1 MEGRKTLK
9 VLNRGKVL
17 GLEFYGEELEQIKE
31 AVGKYFTV
39 EDVFLEAG
47 VLTFTVSETE
57 IKERFK
63 NLHRELYP
71 MRFVPTAKLE
81 NGKVKIRV
89 FRYREVTPS
98 IMKIKILPI
107 ILLAATIGTIGADGF
122 LRVTSPVYKVIYR
135 MIFGRISFIDQLIE
149 GLLFTISLIAIIGIH
164 ELGHKISAKI
174 DGIESSPPYFIPGI
188 PFMLPT
194 FGAIIFQ
201 KSPVVNRDD
210 MFDIGFSGPIAGFL
224 VSIGVAIL
232 SFLRGTWV
240 PIDEFRSV
248 IEQAE
253 KAGGVPLPSPL
264 LFYLIRPLFGHPDK
278 LPLTSPALSFAA
290 WLGLLVTALN
300 LFPVWQLD
308 GGRIFRSILSP
319 RQHRIASYIS
329 IAILAFTGY
338 FFFALLLLLLMP
350 RVPDIPPLDQV
361 SPLSRS
367 RKLMFIAVFAMLVLS
382 FVPMLPFF

>member
-9 VLNRGKVL
+9 VLNQGKVL
-17 GLEFYGEELEQIKE
+17 GLEFYGEELERIKE
-31 AVGKYFTV
+31 AVRKYFTV

-47 VLTFTVSETE
+47 VLTFTISETE

-89 FRYREVTPS
+89 FRYKEVTPS

-329 IAILAFTGY
+329 IAVLAFTGY

-382 FVPMLPFF
+382 FVPMLPF

>member
-31 AVGKYFTV
+31 AVRKYFTV

>member
-1 MEGRKTLK
+1 MDGRKTLK

-17 GLEFYGEELEQIKE
+17 GLEFYGEELERIKE
-31 AVGKYFTV
+31 AVGKYFTI
-39 EDVFLEAG
+39 EDIFLEAG

-107 ILLAATIGTIGADGF
+107 VLLAATIGTISADGF

-329 IAILAFTGY
+329 IAVLAFTGY

-382 FVPMLPFF
+382 FVPMLPF

>member
-1 MEGRKTLK
+1 
-9 VLNRGKVL
+9 
-17 GLEFYGEELEQIKE
+17 
-31 AVGKYFTV
+31 
-39 EDVFLEAG
+39 
-47 VLTFTVSETE
+47 
-57 IKERFK
+57 
-63 NLHRELYP
+63 
-71 MRFVPTAKLE
+71 
-81 NGKVKIRV
+81 
-89 FRYREVTPS
+89 
-98 IMKIKILPI
+98 
-107 ILLAATIGTIGADGF
+107 
-122 LRVTSPVYKVIYR
+122 

-329 IAILAFTGY
+329 IAVLAFTGY

-382 FVPMLPFF
+382 FVPMLPF

>member
-17 GLEFYGEELEQIKE
+17 GLEFYGEELERIKE
-31 AVGKYFTV
+31 AVGKYFTI
-39 EDVFLEAG
+39 EDIFLEAG

-224 VSIGVAIL
+224 ISIGVAIL

-329 IAILAFTGY
+329 IAVLAFTGY

-367 RKLMFIAVFAMLVLS
+367 RKLMFIAVFVMLVLS
-382 FVPMLPFF
+382 FVPMLPF

>member
-1 MEGRKTLK
+1 MER
-9 VLNRGKVL
+9 
-17 GLEFYGEELEQIKE
+17 IKE

-39 EDVFLEAG
+39 EDIFLEAG
-47 VLTFTVSETE
+47 VLTFTISETE

-63 NLHRELYP
+63 RLYQELHP
-71 MRFVPTAKLE
+71 MKLAPTAKLE
-81 NGKVKIRV
+81 DGKVKIRV
-89 FRYREVTPS
+89 FKYREVSPS
-98 IMKIKILPI
+98 VMKIKVLPI
-107 ILLAATIGTIGADGF
+107 ILLAATIGTVSVDGF
-122 LRVTSPVYKVIYR
+122 LRVTSPAYKIIYR
-135 MIFGRISFIDQLIE
+135 IIFGRVSFIDQLIE
-149 GLLFTISLIAIIGIH
+149 GMLFTISLMAIIGIH
-164 ELGHKISAKI
+164 ELGHKVSAKI

-232 SFLRGTWV
+232 SFFRGTWV
-240 PIDEFRSV
+240 SMEEFRAV
-248 IEQAE
+248 IEQAQ

-329 IAILAFTGY
+329 IAVLAFTGY

-361 SPLSRS
+361 SPLSRG
-367 RKLMFIAVFAMLVLS
+367 RKLMFIAVFAMLILS
-382 FVPMLPFF
+382 FVPMLPF

>member
-1 MEGRKTLK
+1 
-9 VLNRGKVL
+9 VL
-17 GLEFYGEELEQIKE
+17 GLEFYGEDVERVKE

-39 EDVFLEAG
+39 EDVFFEAG
-47 VLTFTVSETE
+47 ILTFTVSETE

-63 NLHRELYP
+63 HLHQELYP
-71 MRFVPTAKLE
+71 MKFIPTAKLE
-81 NGKVKIRV
+81 NGKVKIRI
-89 FRYREVTPS
+89 FKYREVTPS
-98 IMKIKILPI
+98 MLKIKILPI
-107 ILLAATIGTIGADGF
+107 ILLAATIGTISADGF

-149 GLLFTISLIAIIGIH
+149 GMLFTVSLMAIIGIH

-174 DGIESSPPYFIPGI
+174 DGIESSLPYFIPGI

-201 KSPVVNRDD
+201 KGPIVNRDD

-232 SFLRGTWV
+232 SFFRGTWV
-240 PIDEFRSV
+240 SVEEFSSV
-248 IEQAE
+248 MSQAQ
-253 KAGGVPLPSPL
+253 KAGGVPLPVPL
-264 LFYLIRPLFGHPDK
+264 LFYLLRPLFGHPDK

-329 IAILAFTGY
+329 IAILACTGY

-350 RVPDIPPLDQV
+350 RVPDVPPLDQV

-367 RKLMFIAVFAMLVLS
+367 RKLMFIAVFAILILS
-382 FVPMLPFF
+382 FVPMLPF

>member
-1 MEGRKTLK
+1 
-9 VLNRGKVL
+9 
-17 GLEFYGEELEQIKE
+17 LEFYGEELERIKG

-47 VLTFTVSETE
+47 VLAFTVSESE

-63 NLHRELYP
+63 KLHRELHQ
-71 MRFVPTAKLE
+71 MGFVPTAKLE
-81 NGKVKIRV
+81 DGRVRIRI
-89 FRYREVTPS
+89 FKYRETIPS
-98 IMKIKILPI
+98 VLKIKALPI
-107 ILLAATIGTIGADGF
+107 ILLAATIGTVGADGF
-122 LRVTSPVYKVIYR
+122 LRVTSPVYEIIYR

-149 GLLFTISLIAIIGIH
+149 GVLFTVSLMAIIGIH

-201 KSPVVNRDD
+201 KGPIVNRDD

-232 SFLRGTWV
+232 SFFRGTWV
-240 PIDEFRSV
+240 SIEEFRAV
-248 IEQAE
+248 IEQAQ

-264 LFYLIRPLFGHPDK
+264 LFYLIRALFDRPDK

-329 IAILAFTGY
+329 ITVLAFTGY

-361 SPLSRS
+361 SPLSRG
-367 RKLMFIAVFAMLVLS
+367 RKLMFIAVFAILILS
-382 FVPMLPFF
+382 FVPMFPF

>member
-1 MEGRKTLK
+1 MEERKTLK

-31 AVGKYFTV
+31 AVRKYFTV

-57 IKERFK
+57 IKEEFK
-63 NLHRELYP
+63 NLHRELHP

-329 IAILAFTGY
+329 IAVLAFTGY

-361 SPLSRS
+361 SPLSKG
-367 RKLMFIAVFAMLVLS
+367 RKLMFIAVFVMLVLS
-382 FVPMLPFF
+382 FVPMLPF

>member
-31 AVGKYFTV
+31 VVRKYFTV

-57 IKERFK
+57 IKEEFK
-63 NLHRELYP
+63 NLHRELHP

-89 FRYREVTPS
+89 FKYREVSPS
-98 IMKIKILPI
+98 VMKIKVLPI
-107 ILLAATIGTIGADGF
+107 ILLAATIGTVSVDGF
-122 LRVTSPVYKVIYR
+122 LRVTSPAYKIIYR
-135 MIFGRISFIDQLIE
+135 IIFGRVSFIDQLIE
-149 GLLFTISLIAIIGIH
+149 GMLFTISLMAIIGIH

-174 DGIESSPPYFIPGI
+174 IGIESSPPYFIPGI
-188 PFMLPT
+188 PLMLPT

-224 VSIGVAIL
+224 VSVGVAIL
-232 SFLRGTWV
+232 SFFRGTWLSLE
-240 PIDEFRSV
+240 EFKLVTSQV
-248 IEQAE
+248 QKE
-253 KAGGVPLPSPL
+253 GGIPLPSPL
-264 LFYLIRPLFGHPDK
+264 IFSLLRPLFGHPDK
-278 LPLTSPALSFAA
+278 LPLISPALGFVA
-290 WLGLLVTALN
+290 WLGFIVTALN

-329 IAILAFTGY
+329 IAVLAFTGY
-338 FFFALLLLLLMP
+338 FPFALLLLLLMP

-361 SPLSRS
+361 SPLSRG
-367 RKLMFIAVFAMLVLS
+367 RKLMFIAVFAILILS
-382 FVPMLPFF
+382 FVLMLPF

>member
-1 MEGRKTLK
+1 M
-9 VLNRGKVL
+9 
-17 GLEFYGEELEQIKE
+17 EFYGEEVERIKE
-31 AVGKYFTV
+31 AVGRYFTI

-63 NLHRELYP
+63 CLHRELYP
-71 MRFVPTAKLE
+71 MKFIPTAKLE
-81 NGKVKIRV
+81 DGKVKIRV
-89 FRYREVTPS
+89 FKYREVTPPV
-98 IMKIKILPI
+98 MKIKILPI
-107 ILLAATIGTIGADGF
+107 VLLVATIGTISADGF
-122 LRVTSPVYKVIYR
+122 LRVTSPVYKIIYK

-149 GLLFTISLIAIIGIH
+149 GLLFTISLMAIIGIH

-174 DGIESSPPYFIPGI
+174 NGIESSVPYFIPGI

-201 KSPVVNRDD
+201 KGPIVNKDD

-240 PIDEFRSV
+240 SMEEFTSV
-248 IEQAE
+248 IAQAQ

-264 LFYLIRPLFGHPDK
+264 LFYLLRPLFGHPDK

-290 WLGLLVTALN
+290 WLGLIITALN

-319 RQHRIASYIS
+319 RQHRIAGYIS

-361 SPLSRS
+361 SSLSRG
-367 RKLMFIAVFAMLVLS
+367 RKLMFTLVFVMLILS
-382 FVPMLPFF
+382 FVPMFPF

>member
-1 MEGRKTLK
+1 MR
-9 VLNRGKVL
+9 VLD
-17 GLEFYGEELEQIKE
+17 LEFHGEELERIKE
-31 AVGKYFTV
+31 IVGRHFTV

-57 IKERFK
+57 IKEKFK
-63 NLHRELYP
+63 KLYQELHE

-81 NGKVKIRV
+81 DGKVRVRV
-89 FRYREVTPS
+89 FKYREVTPS
-98 IMKIKILPI
+98 LMKIKVLPI
-107 ILLAATIGTIGADGF
+107 ILFAATIGTVGADGF

-135 MIFGRISFIDQLIE
+135 MIFGRMSFIDQLIE
-149 GLLFTISLIAIIGIH
+149 GILFTASLMAIIGIH

-174 DGIESSPPYFIPGI
+174 DGVESSPPYFIPGI

-201 KSPVVNRDD
+201 KGPIVNRDD

-224 VSIGVAIL
+224 VSIGVAAL
-232 SFLRGTWV
+232 AFFRGTWV
-240 PIDEFRSV
+240 SAQELSLV
-248 IEQAE
+248 MEQAR
-253 KAGGVPLPSPL
+253 KAGGIPLPSPL

-329 IAILAFTGY
+329 IAVLAFTGY

-361 SPLSRS
+361 SPLSRG
-367 RKLMFIAVFAMLVLS
+367 RKLMFIAVFAMLALS
-382 FVPMLPFF
+382 FVPMLPF

>member
-17 GLEFYGEELEQIKE
+17 GLEFYGEELERIKE
-31 AVGKYFTV
+31 AVGKYFTI
-39 EDVFLEAG
+39 EDIFLEAG

-89 FRYREVTPS
+89 FRYKEVTPS

-224 VSIGVAIL
+224 ISIGVAIL

-329 IAILAFTGY
+329 IAVLAFTGY

-361 SPLSRS
+361 SPLSKG

-382 FVPMLPFF
+382 FVPMLPF

>member
-1 MEGRKTLK
+1 MEERKTLK

-17 GLEFYGEELEQIKE
+17 DLEFYGEELERIKE
-31 AVGKYFTV
+31 AVGKYFTI
-39 EDVFLEAG
+39 EDIFLEAG

-89 FRYREVTPS
+89 FRYKEVTPS

-329 IAILAFTGY
+329 IAVLAFTGY

-361 SPLSRS
+361 SPLSKG

-382 FVPMLPFF
+382 FVPMLPF

>member
-17 GLEFYGEELEQIKE
+17 GLEFYGEELERIKE
-31 AVGKYFTV
+31 AVGKYFTI
-39 EDVFLEAG
+39 EDIFLEAG

-329 IAILAFTGY
+329 IAVLAFTGY

-382 FVPMLPFF
+382 FVPMLPF

>member
-367 RKLMFIAVFAMLVLS
+367 RKLMFIAVFVMLVLS
-382 FVPMLPFF
+382 FVPMLPF

>member
-17 GLEFYGEELEQIKE
+17 GLEFYGEELERIKE
-31 AVGKYFTV
+31 AVGKYFTI
-39 EDVFLEAG
+39 EDIFLEAG

-89 FRYREVTPS
+89 FRYKEVTPS

-224 VSIGVAIL
+224 ISIGVAIL

-329 IAILAFTGY
+329 IAVLAFTGY

-382 FVPMLPFF
+382 FVPMLPF